1 MHRICSAKAVANYFL
16 DLAGRDKKTL
26 NPMKIQKLVYL
37 AHGWCLALTEK
48 PLIQESVE
56 AWTYGPVISDLY
68 HEFKRW
74 GNGAIQE
81 RATEIN
87 DVAFS
92 GGRLQLEEPSIVD
105 ECADPDEV
113 KHLLE
118 RVWEVYERFTAIQLS
133 NMTHQKGTPWDT
145 TRKRNAGKRSVS
157 IDDRS
162 IREHFEKLAE
172 ENVEKSN

>member
-16 DLAGRDKKTL
+16 DLAERDKKTL

-37 AHGWCLALTEK
+37 AHGWYLALTEK

-74 GNGAIQE
+74 GNGDIQE
-81 RATEIN
+81 RATE
-87 DVAFS
+87 VAFF
-92 GGRLQLEEPSIVD
+92 GEWLQFEEPSVED

-113 KHLLE
+113 KRLLD
-118 RVWEVYERFTAIQLS
+118 RVWKVYDQFTAVQLS
-133 NMTHQKGTPWDT
+133 NMTHQKETPWHI
-145 TRKRNAGKRSVS
+145 TRKNNAGKRSVTIS
-157 IDDRS
+157 DS
-162 IREHFEKLAE
+162 LIRDCFKKLA
-172 ENVEKSN
+172 V